1 MTDTTARSTALPGQ
15 STLPAYVVPHH
26 PVRELLTGSVASI
39 AFTVIAVI
47 VVGLSWIGPKFL
59 SFGNV
64 SIIGT
69 FLVVPMIVGAFAGF
83 ALLAGVVDLSIGS
96 VVGISA
102 AIFAFC
108 LSHGLPLWE
117 AGLITLAICLVIGGI
132 NALAI
137 VRFGADPI
145 AATLGMLTAL
155 RGITWVLA
163 GNQRMIAAFDMNLW
177 GIVNIQVF
185 GLPLFFLGAI
195 VLTLVATLIVK
206 KTRLGRHVQAVGGDE
221 LGAGRAGISVRR
233 IRTVALLLSA
243 FGAGIGGIVYVGQ
256 LGSAAGAT
264 GLGLEF
270 QVYAALMIGGYSIL
284 RGGVG
289 NPLGGALGL
298 LAVAG
303 VANILDLGAISPYY
317 VNIIVGLLL
326 LAAVLLDRVRG
337 GDAYE

>member
-1 MTDTTARSTALPGQ
+1 VSDTPMTDTAASRAAQPFVL
-15 STLPAYVVPHH
+15 PHH
-26 PVRELLTGSVASI
+26 PIRDALTGSVASI
-39 AFTVIAVI
+39 AFTFIVVIAV
-47 VVGLSWIGPKFL
+47 GLIWIGPKFV

-64 SIIGT
+64 SIVGT
-69 FLVVPMIVGAFAGF
+69 FLIVPLIVGAFAGF
-83 ALLAGVVDLSIGS
+83 ALLAGVVDLSIGTI
-96 VVGISA
+96 VGISA
-102 AIFAFC
+102 AIFAYFI
-108 LSHGLPLWE
+108 SHQWGVLPA
-117 AGLITLAICLVIGGI
+117 AGITLGVCLVIGGL

-155 RGITWVLA
+155 RGITWVLC
-163 GNQRMIAAFDMNLW
+163 GNQRMIPAFDIDYFTLINR
-177 GIVNIQVF
+177 QVL
-185 GLPLFFLGAI
+185 GLPLFFLVAI
-195 VLTLVATLIVK
+195 LLTLIAAVIVAR
-206 KTRLGRHVQAVGGDE
+206 TRLGRHLQAVGGDDR
-221 LGAGRAGISVRR
+221 AAARAGISVQGV
-233 IRTVALLLSA
+233 RTAALLLSA
-243 FGAGIGGIVYVGQ
+243 VGGGLGGIIYVGQ

-289 NPLGGALGL
+289 NPIGGALGL

-303 VANILDLGAISPYY
+303 VSNILDLKAISPYY

-326 LAAVLLDRVRG
+326 LAAVLLDRFRG

>member
-1 MTDTTARSTALPGQ
+1 MTDTGATRTP
-15 STLPAYVVPHH
+15 PAFVLPHH
-26 PVRELLTGSVASI
+26 PIRDALTGSVASI
-39 AFTVIAVI
+39 AFTFIAVI
-47 VVGLSWIGPKFL
+47 AIGLIWIGPKFV

-69 FLVVPMIVGAFAGF
+69 FLIVPLIVGAFSGF

-96 VVGISA
+96 IVGISA
-102 AIFAFC
+102 AIFAY
-108 LSHGLPLWE
+108 
-117 AGLITLAICLVIGGI
+117 LITHGWPLLPAAGTTLGICLAIGGL

-155 RGITWVLA
+155 RGITWVLC
-163 GNQRMIAAFDMNLW
+163 GNQRMIPAFDIDYFTLINQ
-177 GIVNIQVF
+177 QVF
-185 GLPLFFLGAI
+185 GLPLFFLAAI
-195 VLTLVATLIVK
+195 GLTLVSAVIVA
-206 KTRLGRHVQAVGGDE
+206 KTRLGRHIQAVGGDDR
-221 LGAGRAGISVRR
+221 AAARAGISVRR
-233 IRTVALLLSA
+233 VRTAALLLSA
-243 FGAGIGGIVYVGQ
+243 FGGGLGGLVYVGQ

-289 NPLGGALGL
+289 NPVGGALGL

-303 VANILDLGAISPYY
+303 VANILDLGRISPYF

-326 LAAVLLDRVRG
+326 LAAVLLDRFRG

>member
-1 MTDTTARSTALPGQ
+1 MSTVGATSQGQ
-15 STLPAYVVPHH
+15 RLVHH
-26 PVRELLTGSVASI
+26 PLREALTGSVASI
-39 AFTVIAVI
+39 GFTFAAVLL
-47 VVGLSWIGPKFL
+47 VGIFWVGPKFL

-69 FLVVPMIVGAFAGF
+69 FLIVPMIVGAFSGF

-96 VVGISA
+96 IVGISSA
-102 AIFAFC
+102 VFALTLTWGWPVYF
-108 LSHGLPLWE
+108 GIPF
-117 AGLITLAICLVIGGI
+117 TLALALVYGAI
-132 NALAI
+132 NAVAI
-137 VRFGADPI
+137 VGFGADAI

-163 GNQRMIAAFDMNLW
+163 GNNRAVFAFDLN
-177 GIVNIQVF
+177 VFTVVTYPVF
-185 GLPLFFLGAI
+185 GLPVFFLIAI
-195 VLTLVATLIVK
+195 AITGVAALIVTK
-206 KTRLGRHVQAVGGDE
+206 SQPGRHVQAVGGDDR
-221 LGAGRAGISVRR
+221 AAARAGISVARV
-233 IRTVALLLSA
+233 RTGALLLSA
-243 FGAGIGGIVYVGQ
+243 FGAGIGGIIYEGQ

-264 GLGLEF
+264 GFGLEF

-289 NPLGGALGL
+289 NPIGGALGL

-303 VANILDLGAISPYY
+303 VANILDLKAISPYY

-326 LAAVLLDRVRG
+326 LAAVLLDRIRG